1 MKTLGRISE
10 MVVGFPQLATTEKEL
25 ETALQSLLQALSPMT
40 RVWVFVAPGAV
51 MPELI
56 QLYGRSVRTVPLL
69 KKLHSKWEGLSWIQ
83 DYFAIGRN
91 GELLIQGQAKPHEI
105 QLVDSLAAAMG
116 RSCKPV
122 PFRFDGGNIRK
133 VGDTLLVGK
142 NCLVRNGMLHSSG
155 GVNFK
160 GWDDLE
166 QRFREYWGVDRVLW
180 LGSQKRM
187 ASKYSWWQ
195 EFSHAFQPFY
205 HLDLYLMPLGRGR
218 LAVGEVN
225 FGHLLG
231 HWHPHEERL
240 NALKNELDGLVY
252 QLEDEGYK
260 VVRLP
265 FLMVFSNDGFQLY
278 SHLNGLVEEDKLGRV
293 RCYLPS
299 YLNDHSLYREE
310 QERLRVAVGRGLA
323 SEAIQIHFIEGGFE
337 ISAQQMGALHCTTN
351 IIART
356 HG

>member
-1 MKTLGRISE
+1 
-10 MVVGFPQLATTEKEL
+10 MVVGFPQLATTVKEL

-40 RVWVFVAPGAV
+40 QVWVFVAPGAV
-51 MPELI
+51 MPESL
-56 QLYGRSVRTVPLL
+56 QLYDRSVRTIPLPKEL
-69 KKLHSKWEGLSWIQ
+69 RSQWEGLSWIQ

-142 NCLVRNGMLHSSG
+142 NCLVRNGMLHKSG
-155 GVNFK
+155 RVNFR
-160 GWDDLE
+160 GWSELE
-166 QRFREYWGVDRVLW
+166 QGFREYWGVDRVLW
-180 LGSQKRM
+180 LGSQKRIV
-187 ASKYSWWQ
+187 SKYSWWQ
-195 EFSHAFQPFY
+195 EFTHAFQPFY

-218 LAVGEVN
+218 LAVGEVD

-231 HWHPHEERL
+231 HWHPHEDRL
-240 NALKNELDGLVY
+240 KALKRELDGLAN
-252 QLEDEGYK
+252 QLADEGYK
-260 VVRLP
+260 VVRIP

-278 SHLNGLVEEDKLGRV
+278 SHLNGLIEEDELGRV

-299 YLNDHSLYREE
+299 YLDDQSLHREE
-310 QERLRVAVGRGLA
+310 LEHLRVAVGRILA
-323 SEAIQIHFIEGGFE
+323 QEAIQVHFIAGNFE
-337 ISAQQMGALHCTTN
+337 RSAQGMGALHCTTN
-351 IIART
+351 IISRT